1 MNYRYFLFILAFT
14 IVSCYKSENLNKR
27 IRLKKIELI
36 ELNEPN
42 NLYLWDSI
50 NGPDLYI
57 TISIN
62 NVVKFTSDSS
72 ENRDILKAPIIFKL
86 DSSIIF
92 YSITDDLTL
101 SMYDHDDGENQ
112 LIINNIYIKPAL
124 FNVSTYT
131 ELISCADCFGT
142 FKLTFEKI
150 D

>member
-1 MNYRYFLFILAFT
+1 MNYRYFLFILAFI

-36 ELNEPN
+36 EFNEPN
-42 NLYLWDSI
+42 KLYLWDTI
-50 NGPDLYI
+50 TGPDLFL

-62 NVVKFTSDSS
+62 NVVKFTSDLS

-101 SMYDHDDGENQ
+101 SMYD
-112 LIINNIYIKPAL
+112 
-124 FNVSTYT
+124 
-131 ELISCADCFGT
+131 
-142 FKLTFEKI
+142 
-150 D
+150 